1 MKYDMKVKRA
11 RYIGRNNELLQEFS
25 FAHHKTKLRV
35 NQIFNCHFTGAPLW
49 DMFSRDFYKIE
60 NTYNISVRKM
70 LNIPRESHKY
80 FIEPLSETKHIK
92 GVLIKRFLSFI
103 EHLKRSPKKLASN
116 LLKTLK
122 NDVSST
128 TGSNLRNIMLIVGK
142 TDIEDLNPLDA
153 EKIEYCAVDDQNQW
167 KINVAKELMEVKSGS
182 LQLDNFSFKE
192 VEQMMSLICVS

>member
-1 MKYDMKVKRA
+1 MKVKRA

-167 KINVAKELMEVKSGS
+167 KINVAKELMEVRSGS

>member
-1 MKYDMKVKRA
+1 MQKR
-11 RYIGRNNELLQEFS
+11 
-25 FAHHKTKLRV
+25 
-35 NQIFNCHFTGAPLW
+35 
-49 DMFSRDFYKIE
+49 
-60 NTYNISVRKM
+60 
-70 LNIPRESHKY
+70 
-80 FIEPLSETKHIK
+80 HIK
-92 GVLIKRFLSFI
+92 AVIIKIFLSFI

-153 EKIEYCAVDDQNQW
+153 ENIEYCAVNGENQW
-167 KINVAKELMEVKSGS
+167 KIDVAKELIEVRSGT

-192 VEQMMSLICVS
+192 VEQMLSITCTS